1 MAARKSLQEVHTVS
15 TYRFLFI
22 CFYWIVDLMC
32 VTKEKVSINSDYPS
46 PYIHAIFIR
55 PKEDPSFSLCNCYL
69 EKKME
74 VLTLKIKF
82 QMPVHYQ
89 MKKILQWSKSVSDL
103 LAETSTLTEVL
114 HEMWKILG
122 IVQIIIQRQEA
133 RLFAEFGVI
142 CWSNIL
148 KFASTLETTSGINI
162 SSIKKFTIFKKV
174 NLSPEER
181 NGLDRLMKYYALDN
195 L

>member
-1 MAARKSLQEVHTVS
+1 M
-15 TYRFLFI
+15 F
-22 CFYWIVDLMC
+22 
-32 VTKEKVSINSDYPS
+32 
-46 PYIHAIFIR
+46 
-55 PKEDPSFSLCNCYL
+55 
-69 EKKME
+69 
-74 VLTLKIKF
+74 
-82 QMPVHYQ
+82 VHYQ
-89 MKKILQWSKSVSDL
+89 MKKILQWWKSVSDL
-103 LAETSTLTEVL
+103 PAETSTLTEVL

-122 IVQIIIQRQEA
+122 IVQIIIKRQEA